1 MFTIEQIKAAHSK
14 VKSGADFPKYI
25 REIKALGVTS
35 YETWVK
41 DSHTQY
47 FGADDYRTSSSL
59 MYEGKHIANSSDKT
73 KFEHYLK
80 IHQQGKTD
88 YLTFCKHCA
97 ETGIEKWIVSLE
109 KMNCTYYDKA
119 ANEIL
124 MEEIPR

>member
-1 MFTIEQIKAAHSK
+1 MFTIEQIKAAHSN

-47 FGADDYRTSSSL
+47 FGADNYRTSSSL
-59 MYEGKHIANSSDKT
+59 MYEDKHIANSSDKI

-80 IHQQGKTD
+80 IHQQGED
-88 YLTFCKHCA
+88 RLFYFLQALC
-97 ETGIEKWIVSLE
+97 
-109 KMNCTYYDKA
+109 
-119 ANEIL
+119 
-124 MEEIPR
+124 